1 MADELISRQA
11 LMRNFCG
18 YDLNE
23 CVKYGNKTA
32 EQQSNSYST
41 MMMYEIADEIE
52 DAPAVDAVEVVRCK
66 DCRWGVESDYYKSNK
81 CTIDAEYD
89 ENVGEYIGF
98 VEWHRADFYCAY
110 GERRAEDAI

>member
-32 EQQSNSYST
+32 EQQNNSYST
-41 MMMYEIADEIE
+41 MMMYEIANEIE
-52 DAPAVDAVEVVRCK
+52 DAPAVDAVEVCRCVN
-66 DCRWGVESDYYKSNK
+66 CIHFGAEASAY
-81 CTIDAEYD
+81 DAWTPMCLKWKRTTFP
-89 ENVGEYIGF
+89 N
-98 VEWHRADFYCAY
+98 DFCSY
-110 GERRAEDAI
+110 GERRDDDA